1 MLQRRLWLVLILL
14 AAFAFRVHTLGAKS
28 LWYDEL
34 RQIEVASHPLAD
46 FPSELAKHS
55 ARPLDYWLT
64 HYLLRAGH
72 QELWLRYPALL
83 WGTLSV
89 ALMFPLARR
98 WFDGRT
104 ALIASALMAAAPIG
118 VQYSQELRPY
128 ALYLLFTLISFWG
141 LERALG
147 PHPPAPSPEVC
158 TLSEAERSRRATSG
172 EEGREGEAGFWLL
185 FALASIGGAL
195 THYFYAYLLTAQALF
210 VAGLFLFLKL
220 RWPQLAA
227 FMMSALAG
235 YAALFVAANPLMLTL
250 FAENFLGALVQAPVS
265 SLPVDTFA
273 AGGAD
278 KIDQAFFVKGLL
290 PAYGGGPGAA
300 LVVFNVLAVTGL
312 IALAFRDRRRLA
324 ISVLWLCLAPGLVI
338 LYLQYRQEFFANR
351 YVLFALPVYLLLIA
365 RSLATLTRRLP
376 FGGAL
381 TLAALLI
388 LLAFDFNQ
396 LEAYYR
402 QPKDDWRRVGTF
414 LAANVR
420 AGDAVAAP
428 DVQFFIR
435 FYAPTQPGSLVDA
448 NDLGPHQE
456 ALDNAERFWFVW
468 SDYTLVPIEETRQWV
483 KQLPGITLELDPKVK
498 VIFVHPGLTRAEM
511 EAEAAQFVIPP
522 TSVR

>member
-1 MLQRRLWLVLILL
+1 MLQRRLWLMLILL

-64 HYLLRAGH
+64 HYLLRAGP
-72 QELWLRYPALL
+72 QEFWLRFPALL

-104 ALIASALMAAAPIG
+104 ALIAIALMAAAPIG

-141 LERALG
+141 LERA
-147 PHPPAPSPEVC
+147 
-158 TLSEAERSRRATSG
+158 R
-172 EEGREGEAGFWLL
+172 FWLL

-195 THYFYAYLLTAQALF
+195 THYFYAYLLTAQVLF

-220 RWPQLAA
+220 RWPQFAA
-227 FMMSALAG
+227 FMVSALAG
-235 YAALFVAANPLMLTL
+235 YAALFVAANPLTLTV
-250 FAENFLGALVQAPVS
+250 FAGNFLGALVKVPVS

-338 LYLQYRQEFFANR
+338 LYLQYRQGFFANR

-483 KQLPGITLELDPKVK
+483 KQLPGITFELDPKVK

-522 TSVR
+522 PSVR

>member
-1 MLQRRLWLVLILL
+1 MLQRRRLWLVLILL

-64 HYLLRAGH
+64 HYLLRAGP
-72 QELWLRYPALL
+72 QEFWLRFPALL

-104 ALIASALMAAAPIG
+104 ALIAIALMAAAPIG
-118 VQYSQELRPY
+118 VQYSQEVRPY

-141 LERALG
+141 LERA
-147 PHPPAPSPEVC
+147 
-158 TLSEAERSRRATSG
+158 R
-172 EEGREGEAGFWLL
+172 FWLL

-195 THYFYAYLLTAQALF
+195 THYFYAYLLTAQVLF

-227 FMMSALAG
+227 FTVSALAG
-235 YAALFVAANPLMLTL
+235 YAALFVAANPLTLTV
-250 FAENFLGALVQAPVS
+250 FAGNFLGALVKVPVS

-278 KIDQAFFVKGLL
+278 KIDQAFFVNGLL
-290 PAYGGGPGAA
+290 PVYGGGPGAA

-338 LYLQYRQEFFANR
+338 LYLQYRQGFFANR

-376 FGGAL
+376 FCGAL
-381 TLAALLI
+381 TLAGLLI

-435 FYAPTQPGSLVDA
+435 FYAPTQPGGLVDA

-468 SDYTLVPIEETRQWV
+468 SDYTLVPIEETRHWV
-483 KQLPGITLELDPKVK
+483 KQLPGITFELDPKVK

-522 TSVR
+522 PSVR

>member
-1 MLQRRLWLVLILL
+1 MLQRRLWLMLILL

-64 HYLLRAGH
+64 HYLLRAGP
-72 QELWLRYPALL
+72 QEFWLRFPALL

-104 ALIASALMAAAPIG
+104 ALIAIALMAAAPIG

-141 LERALG
+141 LERALR

-172 EEGREGEAGFWLL
+172 EEGRGGEARFWLL

-195 THYFYAYLLTAQALF
+195 THYFYAYLLTAQVLF

-227 FMMSALAG
+227 FMVSALAG
-235 YAALFVAANPLMLTL
+235 YAALFVAANPLTLTV
-250 FAENFLGALVQAPVS
+250 FAGNFLGALAKAPVS

-300 LVVFNVLAVTGL
+300 LVVFNLLAVIGL

-338 LYLQYRQEFFANR
+338 LYLQYRQGFFANR

-381 TLAALLI
+381 TLAGLLI

-483 KQLPGITLELDPKVK
+483 KQLPGITFELDPKVK

-522 TSVR
+522 PSVR